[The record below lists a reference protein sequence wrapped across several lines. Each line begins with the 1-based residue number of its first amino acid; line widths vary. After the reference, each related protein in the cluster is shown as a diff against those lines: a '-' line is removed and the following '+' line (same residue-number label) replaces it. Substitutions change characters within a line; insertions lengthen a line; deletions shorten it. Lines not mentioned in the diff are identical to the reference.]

1 MVDQRLRKNAA
12 AVFSLKYHVV
22 WCPKYHYPVLV
33 GPVAERLKEL
43 LNEKTGQMEGLIR
56 AIEVMPDHVHL
67 FVDMPPTLSP
77 AHVVYQFKGLTS
89 RTLRRELPH
98 LVSRM
103 PTGVGRATWAASGIS
118 RTPPF
123 AATSRARRKG
133 VASRC
138 EKLTNSESIRPD
150 FKPQP

>member
-1 MVDQRLRKNAA
+1 MVNQRLRKNAA

-22 WCPKYHYPVLV
+22 WCPKYCYPVLV

-56 AIEVMPDHVHL
+56 AMGVMPDHVHL

-77 AHVVYQFKGLTS
+77 DRVVYQFKGLTS
-89 RTLRRELPH
+89 RTLRREFPH

-103 PTGVGRATWAASGIS
+103 PTLWSRSYYVGSG
-118 RTPPF
+118 T
-123 AATSRARRKG
+123 
-133 VASRC
+133 C
-138 EKLTNSESIRPD
+138 QQL
-150 FKPQP
+150 